1 MSYTEFYDLVTDPDP
16 GRPDFGKHGVTDEKV
31 EAKKN
36 AGDQMK
42 RQRELE
48 KREHLNE
55 QLHEAQTKMERLLR
69 EAQQHRDEE
78 RPLHE
83 QVTVT

>member
-1 MSYTEFYDLVTDPDP
+1 MTVTCPLQELELARVK
-16 GRPDFGKHGVTDEKV
+16 G
-31 EAKKN
+31 
-36 AGDQMK
+36 
-42 RQRELE
+42 ELE

-55 QLHEAQTKMERLLR
+55 QLHEAQTKMERLFK